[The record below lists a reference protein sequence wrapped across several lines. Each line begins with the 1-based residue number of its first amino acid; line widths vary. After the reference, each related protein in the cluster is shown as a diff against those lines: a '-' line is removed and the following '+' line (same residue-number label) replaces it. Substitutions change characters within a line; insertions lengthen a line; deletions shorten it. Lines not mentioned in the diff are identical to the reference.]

1 MYMVEI
7 LLQQNT
13 ILTIIHLLSEMNK
26 EIFWKGL
33 QVKPDPFYG
42 YRLKVVKYEI
52 LEDVYVPSGKA
63 LANTNLGPGGYCYC

>member
-1 MYMVEI
+1 
-7 LLQQNT
+7 
-13 ILTIIHLLSEMNK
+13 MNK